1 MGESEQGLD
10 PWVTAEQSPEAHD
23 LSTPESMV
31 SDREAVGFSAARPQ
45 TQRPNELSHEKLGI
59 GERAFSAAGA
69 AFLSAIIVNPLD
81 VVKVTGF
88 SISLCFFFLLVNLIN
103 PVLAPAKMK
112 WMKEKETNFLGFTI
126 VLD

>member
-10 PWVTAEQSPEAHD
+10 PWVLAEQSPEAHD
-23 LSTPESMV
+23 LSTLESTV
-31 SDREAVGFSAARPQ
+31 SDREAAGFSATRPR
-45 TQRPNELSHEKLGI
+45 TQRPNKLSHEKLGI

-88 SISLCFFFLLVNLIN
+88 FNPPLFFFFFLV
-103 PVLAPAKMK
+103 
-112 WMKEKETNFLGFTI
+112 G
-126 VLD
+126 